1 MAEHKRDDPARLG
14 LHQIIE
20 GVAEGIILI
29 DLDGNITW
37 ANASALAM
45 HEVKSRAGLGA
56 TVKEYRQRFHY
67 RYRSGHKVLKAAY
80 PMVQAL
86 DNKTVKETMLF
97 LHLPGE
103 PEPLGIHKIHTLT
116 LLDESDAP
124 QSIAI
129 IHEDVTRRFE
139 ADERFERTFAA
150 NPAPSMICRMADHRV
165 IKANEGFLQMSGYS
179 HNNLIGRSIKES
191 EIIFDPQ
198 LLKLTLGKI
207 NDCESIPQTETQ
219 LRTADGDLKYVLV
232 AGQPLDVAE
241 ETCMLVTFVDL
252 DARRQAEQ
260 ALKTS
265 EELFSKAFQL
275 APVPML
281 VITRAQGSIVYAN
294 NAFMSVTR
302 HKESVAG
309 QTLKALKFWA
319 QPTQATAFEA
329 ALSRTGRVSGLDA
342 LVGTHDGEVL
352 DCVLMA
358 ERVRINE
365 AECML
370 VVVQDITERKR
381 TETELV
387 EAIEAVMQDT
397 SWFSRSVIERLA
409 YIRRPGESRSAET
422 ALADLT
428 PREQDVLGAICQGMS
443 DVEIASQLNI
453 ARNTVRNH
461 ITTLYDKI
469 NVNRRS
475 AAVVWA
481 RERGFTGAKRRG

>member
-1 MAEHKRDDPARLG
+1 M
-14 LHQIIE
+14 HQVIE
-20 GVAEGIILI
+20 GVAEGIVLV
-29 DLDGNITW
+29 DLEGNITW

-45 HEVKSRAGLGA
+45 HDVKHRADLGG

-86 DNKTVKETMLF
+86 EGKAVKETVLY
-97 LHLPGE
+97 LHMAGE
-103 PEPLGIHKIHTLT
+103 AEALGIHRIHTLA
-116 LLDESDAP
+116 LRNEFDRPESV
-124 QSIAI
+124 AI

-139 ADERFERTFAA
+139 AEERFERTFAA

-165 IKANEGFLQMSGYS
+165 IKANDGFLQMSGYS
-179 HNNLIGRSIKES
+179 RTNLIGRSIKET
-191 EIIFDPQ
+191 EILFDPQ
-198 LLKLTLGKI
+198 LRKLALGKLS
-207 NDCESIPQTETQ
+207 DCESIAQTETQ
-219 LRTADGDLKYVLV
+219 LRMADGELKYVLI

-241 ETCMLVTFVDL
+241 ETCMLFTFVDL

-294 NAFMSVTR
+294 DAFMSVTR
-302 HKESVAG
+302 HKDDVAG
-309 QTLKALKFWA
+309 QTLKSLKFWA
-319 QPTQATAFEA
+319 QPTQATAFES
-329 ALSRTGRVSGLDA
+329 ALDRSGRVRGLDT
-342 LVGTHDGEVL
+342 LVSTQDGEVL

-365 AECML
+365 EECML
-370 VVVQDITERKR
+370 VVVQDITDRKR
-381 TETELV
+381 SETELV
-387 EAIEAVMQDT
+387 AAIEAVMQDT

-409 YIRRPGESRSAET
+409 YIRRPGESRAAET

-443 DVEIASQLNI
+443 DVEIAAQLGI
-453 ARNTVRNH
+453 AKNTVRNH
-461 ITTLYDKI
+461 IATLYDKI
-469 NVNRRS
+469 DVNRRS

-481 RERGFTGAKRRG
+481 RERGYTGAKPRG